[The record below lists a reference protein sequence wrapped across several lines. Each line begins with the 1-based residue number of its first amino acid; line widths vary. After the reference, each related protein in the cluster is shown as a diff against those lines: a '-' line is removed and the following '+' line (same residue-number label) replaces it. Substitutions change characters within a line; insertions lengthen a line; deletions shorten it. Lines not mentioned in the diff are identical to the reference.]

1 MVDPVMIAVGLGG
14 LIALLI
20 FLFSFNNIG
29 ETEVGLVSKRFGW
42 KKLVDDNPVAFGGE
56 PGYQADLL
64 MPGLRWKF
72 CVLYKVEKFPFVQV
86 PAGEIG
92 VVIAQVGSPTP
103 IGAKSAIYKKEFG
116 NFCNLTDFVKLGG
129 QKGIQRPVLNPGN
142 FPIHPVGFLI
152 VTKNRV
158 YGLPISSE
166 LKEKRLTAESFG
178 LRAEQ
183 LSWTIIKPEHRDDG
197 KIVDVVGIVNVLD
210 GNPLNSGDIANR
222 LGDFT
227 DILTMEK
234 ADKPSAEVIEVLL
247 GNKNNLHNNYQDFQA
262 FLDNGGKI
270 GLQHDT
276 LLYGAY
282 ALNPFLVKVELMP
295 MLVVKQG
302 EVAVIKAYVGLP
314 TVDTSGEAFKHGSTV
329 KPGHRGTWEI
339 GLGTG
344 KYPINTRCYE
354 AEIVPT
360 AILTLNWADANSKA
374 HNLDS
379 QLRQIDAKSMEGFEF
394 LIDLQ
399 VQIHIPE
406 KQAPKVISMVGTM
419 QNLVNEVLQA
429 AVGNHFRDKLQS
441 MPAIMFIETRNR
453 VQKEAYDY
461 IKEKLNEYNVE
472 TKGIYIQ
479 DVVLP
484 KDLVE
489 VRTSREIANQEIET
503 YKKQTEAEVQRVEME
518 KAKGTANMQEELAR
532 RLVSTSART
541 RQTRVRHRPTV
552 RQPTSPRLA
561 PPRPPKSK
569 RLVWPEHRHMRSR
582 SLPSDARRPLSSTL

>member
-1 MVDPVMIAVGLGG
+1 
-14 LIALLI
+14 
-20 FLFSFNNIG
+20 
-29 ETEVGLVSKRFGW
+29 
-42 KKLVDDNPVAFGGE
+42 
-56 PGYQADLL
+56 

-72 CVLYKVEKFPFVQV
+72 CILYKVEKFPFVQV

-92 VVIAQVGSPTP
+92 VVIAQVGAPTP
-103 IGAKSAIYKKEFG
+103 IGAKSAEYKPEFG
-116 NFCNLTDFVKLGG
+116 NFCNLTNFVKLGG

-142 FPIHPVGFLI
+142 FAIHPVGFLVI
-152 VTKNRV
+152 TKSRV
-158 YGLPISSE
+158 YGLPISPE
-166 LKEKRLTAESFG
+166 LKEKRLTAESFD
-178 LRAEQ
+178 LKPDQ
-183 LSWTIIKPEHRDDG
+183 LGWTIIKPDQRKDG
-197 KIVDVVGIVNVLD
+197 KVVDVVGIVNVLD
-210 GNPLNSGDIANR
+210 GKPLNSGDIANR
-222 LGDFT
+222 LGDYN
-227 DILTMEK
+227 DVQAMEK

-247 GNKNNLHNNYQDFQA
+247 GNKNAVHNNYQDFQA
-262 FLDNGGKI
+262 FLNNGGKI
-270 GLQHDT
+270 GLQHDP

-344 KYPINTRCYE
+344 KYPINPRCYE

-360 AILTLNWADANSKA
+360 AILTLNWADATSKA
-374 HNLDS
+374 HDLDS
-379 QLRQIDAKSMEGFEF
+379 QLKQIDAKSMEGFEF

-441 MPAIMFIETRNR
+441 MPAIKFIETRNK
-453 VQKEAYDY
+453 VQVEAFEY
-461 IKEKLNEYNVE
+461 IREKLSEYNVE

-503 YKKQTEAEVQRVEME
+503 YKKQTEAETGRVEME

-532 RLVSTSART
+532 SQVGINISQNQA
-541 RQTRVRHRPTV
+541 
-552 RQPTSPRLA
+552 
-561 PPRPPKSK
+561 
-569 RLVWPEHRHMRSR
+569 
-582 SLPSDARRPLSSTL
+582 DARKAQADGEATYLSKTGAAKAAEVEAVGLARAQAYEKQVLALGKTETAFLNALTVASENHLGVMPNILVIGGGNSGGSALEALAATLTDMVSKQTAANAAANKETQVITS

>member
-1 MVDPVMIAVGLGG
+1 
-14 LIALLI
+14 
-20 FLFSFNNIG
+20 
-29 ETEVGLVSKRFGW
+29 
-42 KKLVDDNPVAFGGE
+42 
-56 PGYQADLL
+56 

-86 PAGEIG
+86 PAGEIAD
-92 VVIAQVGSPTP
+92 VIAEVCSPTP
-103 IGAKSAIYKKEFG
+103 IGAKSAIYKMEFG

-314 TVDTSGEAFKHGSTV
+314 TVDTSV
-329 KPGHRGTWEI
+329 KPSSMDRPSSQDTEVHGKLVRY
-339 GLGTG
+339 G

-360 AILTLNWADANSKA
+360 AILTLNWADATER

-394 LIDLQ
+394 
-399 VQIHIPE
+399 
-406 KQAPKVISMVGTM
+406 
-419 QNLVNEVLQA
+419 
-429 AVGNHFRDKLQS
+429 
-441 MPAIMFIETRNR
+441 
-453 VQKEAYDY
+453 
-461 IKEKLNEYNVE
+461 
-472 TKGIYIQ
+472 
-479 DVVLP
+479 
-484 KDLVE
+484 
-489 VRTSREIANQEIET
+489 
-503 YKKQTEAEVQRVEME
+503 
-518 KAKGTANMQEELAR
+518 
-532 RLVSTSART
+532 
-541 RQTRVRHRPTV
+541 
-552 RQPTSPRLA
+552 
-561 PPRPPKSK
+561 
-569 RLVWPEHRHMRSR
+569 
-582 SLPSDARRPLSSTL
+582 